1 MTFWNKYIIWIMF
14 KTAED
19 SENSSSQDLQD
30 SVLIYTQYA
39 ADICHTSVFP
49 YPTLLAGDHSQ
60 QDRSWTND
68 IASLS
73 SGRAQGLG
81 PG

>member
-60 QDRSWTND
+60 QDHLLSQKTNAD
-68 IASLS
+68 FTKHY
-73 SGRAQGLG
+73 
-81 PG
+81 